1 MSRVAASYLSVGIDI
16 GADFSFMAIVLPTQE
31 IIGKPYR
38 ILHSSQRSLDGA
50 IERIRMTAEQQH
62 LPVRVFME
70 STGIYHFPMY
80 YKMRD
85 AGFETFIL
93 NPLITHACKDLNIR
107 NIHNDKFDAQ
117 KIALTGLRPDLRT
130 SLVPSDN
137 VAAMKV
143 ILREY
148 YAMKKEISMYI
159 CRLKDQLR
167 QAFPQF
173 IPLFSKVNGLTSMAI
188 LYEYETPES
197 ILSAGVD
204 VIAAFMKNV
213 VKKGPLCIRTKAEQL
228 IQAAQEA
235 MKFGHW
241 NPGVTVLT
249 RHYIDMIRLLDT
261 QTKALLAQVQKMLA
275 EPINTELARQ
285 VELLQTIPG
294 IGFLSALTLVCEIG
308 DFKAFKHPKQLFSY
322 FGLDPIVRQSG
333 NYSGTDLRISKR
345 GSPFARRSIYI
356 IALQSISLNKHHEP
370 KNPVLRSFYDEKC
383 SSKSKMTALGA
394 VMHKVCN
401 LIYAVLR
408 NDAPFVFIT
417 PEQHRTSYL
426 TKHRIVA

>member
-1 MSRVAASYLSVGIDI
+1 MSHVAVRFLSVGIDI
-16 GADFSFMAIVLPTQE
+16 GADFSFMAMVLPTQE

-38 ILHSSQRSLDGA
+38 ILHSSQQSLDGA
-50 IERIRMTAEQQH
+50 IERIRAAAEQYH

-80 YKMRD
+80 YKMKD
-85 AGFETFIL
+85 AGFETFVL
-93 NPLITHACKDLNIR
+93 NPLITNACKDLNIR

-137 VAAMKV
+137 VAAIKV

-159 CRLKDQLR
+159 CRLKNQLR

-173 IPLFSKVNGLTSMAI
+173 IPLFSKVNGLTAMTI
-188 LYEYETPES
+188 LYEFDTPEN
-197 ILSAGVD
+197 ILSAGVEG
-204 VIAAFMKNV
+204 IAVFMKDV
-213 VKKGPLCIRTKAEQL
+213 VKKGPLCIREKAEQL
-228 IQAAQEA
+228 IQAAQDA
-235 MKFGHW
+235 KQFGHW
-241 NPGVTVLT
+241 NPGVAVLI
-249 RHYIDMIRLLDT
+249 RHYIDMIRLLDA
-261 QTKALLAQVQKMLA
+261 QTKALLAQVRKMLA
-275 EPINTELARQ
+275 EPMNMGIARQ

-333 NYSGTDLRISKR
+333 NYAGTDLRISKR
-345 GSPFARRSIYI
+345 GSPFARRCIYI

-370 KNPVLRSFYDEKC
+370 KNSVLKAFYDEKC
-383 SSKSKMTALGA
+383 RSKSKMTALGA

-408 NDAPFVFIT
+408 NDAPFVSIT
-417 PEQHRTSYL
+417 PEQHRANYQI
-426 TKHRIVA
+426 KRHAAA